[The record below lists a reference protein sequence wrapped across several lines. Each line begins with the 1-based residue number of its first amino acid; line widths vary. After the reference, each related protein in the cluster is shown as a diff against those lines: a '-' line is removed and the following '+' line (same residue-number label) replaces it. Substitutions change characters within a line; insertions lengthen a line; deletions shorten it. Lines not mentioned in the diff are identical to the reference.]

1 MFFKFISKG
10 KQNSKCKNN
19 YINNGVTN
27 DLNRSKKPCK
37 IALYGKKRGERRGR
51 GGTQEIEV
59 PYLLVLTTRH
69 KTKKA
74 HMASIY
80 EGKGVYQ

>member
-19 YINNGVTN
+19 INNGVTN
-27 DLNRSKKPCK
+27 DLNKSKKTCK

-51 GGTQEIEV
+51 GETRNRGTLSFSSNNATQDKKGAYGK
-59 PYLLVLTTRH
+59 YL
-69 KTKKA
+69 
-74 HMASIY
+74 
-80 EGKGVYQ
+80 